1 MIDFQQIQEANV
13 YFRDIKAGTL
23 FRKDNGCRFVYD
35 KEYLSKPDSLP
46 VSFTMPLTMPFGE
59 EEYISENSILPF
71 FDNLILEGWLLNVSE
86 KTFKIEKS
94 DRFSLLMATGLDTIG
109 AIEIRGIHE
118 GKEITK
124 NDFAEYYNL
133 EGFDAYEM
141 KINQKTGLC
150 PYCLDEISD
159 GKLIHTRCMK
169 SLWGFEDTP
178 KIILK
183 PDDLMYS
190 FRLTIFGKSI
200 SGAQRKSIFAI
211 DTKRRL
217 LKPDLFNSSHIIKPQ
232 GDYAELPENEHLT
245 MAIARKLKF
254 DVPPIGLFNI
264 DGLGNIFVIKRFD
277 RDKKAKLHFEEF
289 AMLTNQEANNKY
301 LSSNEKIAKALNI
314 YAEGPGVQL
323 YEFFR
328 RLLFCFITANG
339 DMHLKNWALLE
350 NSNQNGA
357 YRLAPVYDFLN
368 TRIPIPNES
377 DDIGLS
383 LNGKKRN
390 LRKKDFVEFA
400 EERIGINKK
409 AVNDLF
415 DEIPE
420 WLNVINTYIGRSEL
434 KESSK
439 EKYYSLTKERMGVF
453 TG

>member
-1 MIDFQQIQEANV
+1 MIDFQKINQANV
-13 YFRDIKAGTL
+13 YFRDTKAGIL
-23 FRKDNGCRFVYD
+23 FREGNRFLYD
-35 KEYLSKPDSLP
+35 KEYIRHPDSFP
-46 VSFTMPLTMPFGE
+46 VSLTMPVRE
-59 EEYISENSILPF
+59 EEYKSENSILPF

-109 AIEIRGIHE
+109 AIEIRGIYE
-118 GKEITK
+118 GREISR

-133 EGFDAYEM
+133 DGFEAFEM
-141 KINQKTGLC
+141 MTNQKSGIC
-150 PYCLDEISD
+150 PYCLDEVKD
-159 GKLIHTRCMK
+159 EKPVHPRCMK
-169 SLWGFEDTP
+169 SLWGFEETP

-200 SGAQRKSIFAI
+200 SGAQRKSIFAA
-211 DTKRRL
+211 DTRSKT

-254 DVPPIGLFNI
+254 DVPPFGLFNVE
-264 DGLGNIFVIKRFD
+264 GLGNIFVIKRFD
-277 RDKKAKLHFEEF
+277 RERKTKLHFEEF
-289 AMLTNQEANNKY
+289 GMLTNQEADNKY
-301 LSSNEKIAKALNI
+301 LSSNEKIVKAINK
-314 YAEGPGVQL
+314 YAEGPVVQL

-328 RLLFCFITANG
+328 RILFCYVTANG

-350 NSNQNGA
+350 NENQKGA

-390 LRKKDFVEFA
+390 LKKRDFIEFA
-400 EERIGINKK
+400 EERTGLNRKI
-409 AVNDLF
+409 VTELF

-420 WLNVINTYIGRSEL
+420 WHKIINTYVERSEL

-439 EKYYSLTKERMGVF
+439 EKYYSLTKERVQILAE
-453 TG
+453 